1 LPLDLATLLT
11 LASACAPA
19 VAPSTLLA
27 VARAESGFDPYAI
40 GVNGPKPLHLTFS
53 DRTAATDAARRL
65 VAEGRN
71 IDLGIGQINVRNLTG
86 LGLSIDAAF
95 DPCRNLA
102 ASAQVLRAGFLR
114 AGSRP
119 GEEQAGLRTALSYYN
134 TGRPD
139 RGFENGYVA
148 RVTAAARELVPAID
162 ATTAGPASIGTP
174 PPPPRPQWEVF
185 AGPSNASSGFVL
197 SPKPGNGQ

>member
-11 LASACAPA
+11 LAPACAPA

-40 GVNGPKPLHLTFS
+40 GVNGPKPSRLTFGNRS
-53 DRTAATDAARRL
+53 AAAEAARRL
-65 VAEGRN
+65 ISEGRN
-71 IDLGIGQINVRNLTG
+71 IDLGIAQINVRNLAS

-102 ASAQVLRAGFLR
+102 ASAQVLEAGFLR
-114 AGSRP
+114 AEPRA
-119 GEEQAGLRTALSYYN
+119 GEEQAGLRAALSYYN

-148 RVTAAARELVPAID
+148 RVTAAARQLVPALA
-162 ATTAGPASIGTP
+162 ATTAGPASVPTP
-174 PPPPRPQWEVF
+174 APLPRPQWEVF
-185 AGPSNASSGFVL
+185 AGPPNVRVSFVL
-197 SPKPGNGQ
+197 SPKPGFAQ